1 MPIGLRP
8 KCNDCGTTEH
18 STRKASASAADLF
31 LKVIA
36 HSRNVVRKDPYFRLH
51 MVKQDEDDNKFIDCA
66 FACQADYIVTNDSHF
81 SDIAETPFP
90 KFQIIDL
97 DTFANIQLI

>member
-1 MPIGLRP
+1 
-8 KCNDCGTTEH
+8 
-18 STRKASASAADLF
+18 
-31 LKVIA
+31 
-36 HSRNVVRKDPYFRLH
+36 

-97 DTFANIQLI
+97 DTFANIQLT